1 MNDRLSTGEQVAG
14 AAGLALILIM
24 FLFAWFG
31 FPDVEA
37 LGIDT
42 KGLDAFDAYS
52 DWVNII
58 LVFTA
63 FAGISLALFG
73 SGMARVPISLS
84 VITAVLGGLSA
95 ILILIYIISPPHD
108 LDRELG
114 VWLGLIAAAC
124 VGLGG
129 YLTMQEEGTSFADA
143 ADSLSGA
150 SGAGGGHSG
159 GTPPPP
165 PPPPPVGSPPP
176 PQPGPPPPPPG
187 SPPPPPPQAGT
198 PPPPPPQVGTPPPPP
213 PQPGPP
219 PPPPGSPPPP
229 PGPGV

>member
-14 AAGLALILIM
+14 VAGLALILIM

-37 LGIDT
+37 LGQDFP
-42 KGLDAFDAYS
+42 GADAFDALS

-63 FAGISLALFG
+63 FSGISLALFG
-73 SGMARVPISLS
+73 GVALVPISLS
-84 VITAVLGGLSA
+84 VITTVLGGLSA
-95 ILILIYIISPPHD
+95 IIIFVYILSPPHD
-108 LDRELG
+108 LDREIG

-129 YLTMQEEGTSFADA
+129 YLTMQEEGTSFADV
-143 ADSLSGA
+143 ADTLSGP
-150 SGAGGGHSG
+150 GGGHGAGTSPPSPSVSAPPPPPPAAAPPPQP

-165 PPPPPVGSPPP
+165 PSPPQTGSPPP
-176 PQPGPPPPPPG
+176 PQDPPPPPPG
-187 SPPPPPPQAGT
+187 PR
-198 PPPPPPQVGTPPPPP
+198 V
-213 PQPGPP
+213 
-219 PPPPGSPPPP
+219 
-229 PGPGV
+229 

>member
-1 MNDRLSTGEQVAG
+1 MEETRMNDRPSTGEQVAG

-42 KGLDAFDAYS
+42 KGLDAFDALD

-63 FAGISLALFG
+63 FSGISLALFG
-73 SGMARVPISLS
+73 SGMARVPVSLS
-84 VITAVLGGLSA
+84 VITTVLGGLSA
-95 ILILIYIISPPHD
+95 IVVFIYILSPPHE

-129 YLTMQEEGTSFADA
+129 YLAMQEEGTSFADA
-143 ADSLSGA
+143 ADRLSG
-150 SGAGGGHSG
+150 SGGGHG
-159 GTPPPP
+159 AGTSPPSPPVSAPPPP
-165 PPPPPVGSPPP
+165 PPAAA
-176 PQPGPPPPPPG
+176 
-187 SPPPPPPQAGT
+187 PPPPPPQAGT
-198 PPPPPPQVGTPPPPP
+198 PPPPPP

-219 PPPPGSPPPP
+219 SPPPGSPPPP

>member
-14 AAGLALILIM
+14 VAGLALILIM

-42 KGLDAFDAYS
+42 KGLDAFDALD

-63 FAGISLALFG
+63 FSGVSLALFG
-73 SGMARVPISLS
+73 SGMARVPVSLS
-84 VITAVLGGLSA
+84 VITTVLGGLST
-95 ILILIYIISPPHD
+95 IVVFIYILSPPHD

-143 ADSLSGA
+143 ADRLSG
-150 SGAGGGHSG
+150 SGGGHG
-159 GTPPPP
+159 AGTS
-165 PPPPPVGSPPP
+165 PPPPPVSAPPP
-176 PQPGPPPPPPG
+176 PPSAAAPPPQTDPPPPPPG
-187 SPPPPPPQAGT
+187 SPPPP
-198 PPPPPPQVGTPPPPP
+198 
-213 PQPGPP
+213 
-219 PPPPGSPPPP
+219 S
-229 PGPGV
+229 GPGV